1 MLTCSIIIPTL
12 NSGRLLE
19 PLISSLTSQ
28 SVPPREIIVIDS
40 SSNDRTPDEAVRLG
54 CTLITIPRAEFNH
67 GRTRN
72 HAARQAQGDVLV
84 FMTQD
89 ALPLTNCFLE
99 ELLKPI
105 EQGVASA
112 AYARQVPY
120 ASARPTEVFA
130 RTFNYPALSC
140 IRTKER
146 VRDLGIRTYFFS
158 NVASAIRKDV
168 FMAHGMFQEDV
179 IMNEDMLFCAKLIEN
194 GHSVM
199 YAAEAMVFH
208 SHNYNVVQTFQRY
221 FDIGV
226 FYAQNMKKQEKLNI
240 KSAGSN
246 YTKNLL
252 AYLFRE
258 KKFSD
263 IPFFIA
269 ETCAKFLGFYSG
281 RLEARIPLMLKTKMS
296 LHEGYWRKSNY

>member
-1 MLTCSIIIPTL
+1 MLSCSIIIPTL
-12 NSGRLLE
+12 NGGHLLE
-19 PLISSLTSQ
+19 SLVSSLESQ

-40 SSNDRTPDEAVRLG
+40 SSTDNTPHEAVRLG
-54 CTLITIPRAEFNH
+54 CNLITIPRTEFRH

-72 HAARQAQGDVLV
+72 HAARHAQGDILV

-89 ALPLTNCFLE
+89 ALPLSSCFLE
-99 ELLKPI
+99 ELLRPI
-105 EQGVASA
+105 EQGTASA

-120 ASARPTEVFA
+120 ASARPTEIFA
-130 RTFNYPALSC
+130 RTFNYPPQSR
-140 IRTKER
+140 IRTHAS
-146 VRDLGIRTYFFS
+146 VSDLGIRAYFFS

-168 FMAHGMFQEDV
+168 FMELGMFPDDV
-179 IMNEDMLFCAKLIEN
+179 IMNEDMLFCAKMIEN

-208 SHNYNVVQTFQRY
+208 SHNYSAAQTFQRY

-226 FYAQNMKKQEKLNI
+226 FYAQTMHKNEKMNI
-240 KSAGSN
+240 KSTGTRYARG
-246 YTKNLL
+246 LL
-252 AYLFRE
+252 IYLFHE

-269 ETCAKFLGFYSG
+269 ETFAKFFGFYTG
-281 RLEARIPLMLKTKMS
+281 RMEKYLPIPWKRKMS
-296 LHEGYWRKSNY
+296 LHKGFWRSSN